1 MLSEFSIIKSFL
13 TYETW
18 EKFSPLLVA
27 KDFPDEC
34 QFLYRVL
41 DTFHQTNEA
50 KTDLHLQD
58 LANLFFAQTKKDK
71 EFYEGVFTTLET
83 YEPNLDTVKTLVISL
98 KRARLLRE
106 MSITSYEVAEGK
118 KDYQAFEKLLANFV
132 EPEEQDEEQEDE
144 NVTDDICELVAKTY
158 GNPGLR
164 WRLATLNRMLGSLRK
179 GNFGFIFARP
189 ETGKTTFLASEITF
203 MAEQLKEG
211 DGPILWLNNEQVNE
225 EVKIRIVQ
233 AALGITL
240 EQLMSNKA
248 KWNEEYKKRFGGKI
262 VLAHTWNSTK
272 RDTERLCKKYR
283 PSLIVVDQIDKVKG
297 FDADRE
303 DLMLGA
309 VYQWFRDLAKK
320 WCPIIGVCQADGSG
334 EGQKWLTMANVA
346 NAKTSKQAEADWIL
360 GIGAVHE
367 NGWEK
372 VRFLHLSKNKLM
384 GDEDTDP
391 TMRHG
396 KREVLI
402 QAEYARYEDIA

>member
-1 MLSEFSIIKSFL
+1 VLTEASLIKAFL
-13 TYETW
+13 NYQTW
-18 EKFSPLLVA
+18 ETYSSSLSA
-27 KDFPDEC
+27 RDFPDEL

-50 KTDLHLQD
+50 HADLHLMD
-58 LANLFFAQTKKDK
+58 LANLFFSQTKKDK
-71 EFYEGVFTTLET
+71 EFYEGVFNTLET
-83 YEPNLDTVKTLVISL
+83 YEPNLNTIRQLVVSL
-98 KRARLLRE
+98 RRSRLLRE
-106 MSITSYEVAEGK
+106 ASIVAYEVAEGK
-118 KDYQAFEKLLANFV
+118 KDFTAFEALLGGFA
-132 EPEEQDEEQEDE
+132 EQPTQEEEEEDE
-144 NVTDDICELVAKTY
+144 AVTDDICELVAKTY

-189 ETGKTTFLASEITF
+189 ETGKTTFLASEITY

-211 DGPILWLNNEQVNE
+211 DGPILWLNNEQVHD

-240 EQLMSNKA
+240 EQLMSNKE
-248 KWNEEYKKRFGGKI
+248 KWNKAYKEKFGGRI
-262 VLAHTWNSTK
+262 LLIHTWNSTK
-272 RDTERLCKKYR
+272 RDTERLCKKYK
-283 PSLIVVDQIDKVKG
+283 PSLVVVDQIDKVKG

-309 VYQWFRDLAKK
+309 VYQWFRDLAKIY
-320 WCPIIGVCQADGSG
+320 CPIIGVCQADGSG

-360 GIGAVHE
+360 GIGAVHDS
-367 NGWEK
+367 GWEK

-391 TMRHG
+391 SMRHG
-396 KREVLI
+396 KKEVLI
-402 QAEYARYEDIA
+402 QAETARYEDIA